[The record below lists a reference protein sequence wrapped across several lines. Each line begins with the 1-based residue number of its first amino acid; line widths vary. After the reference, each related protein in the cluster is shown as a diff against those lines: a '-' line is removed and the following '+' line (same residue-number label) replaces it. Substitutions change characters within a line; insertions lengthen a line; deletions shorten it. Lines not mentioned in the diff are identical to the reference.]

1 MKGSNKKKTLHLQV
15 ANGIGLSGPYFL
27 IPILMEYLIEEF
39 GFRGGLFIYGGLC
52 LHVVLTGFVMK
63 DIKVLGKENQAI
75 MLGKRCVQRFWVSDR
90 QRICQAIVSILTR
103 SKVPIRKAE
112 DTNKQAFF

>member
-1 MKGSNKKKTLHLQV
+1 M

-75 MLGKRCVQRFWVSDR
+75 MLGKRCVQRFWLSGR
-90 QRICQAIVSILTR
+90 QRICQAIVFHPDA
-103 SKVPIRKAE
+103 V
-112 DTNKQAFF
+112 